1 MQPSVRAFFHVG
13 IIPFRVP
20 AIVPIV
26 GSLSLRLDLHGL
38 PLLDV
43 NNRSGR
49 SRNSRGIPI
58 RLRISVIRRITIIR
72 RVAGRRIAVTV
83 SVAIRRWIIRRPV
96 GIVAQAIT

>member
-13 IIPFRVP
+13 IIPLGVS
-20 AIVPIV
+20 AVVPIV

-49 SRNSRGIPI
+49 RRNNRGISI
-58 RLRISVIRRITIIR
+58 RLRISVIG

-83 SVAIRRWIIRRPV
+83 PVAIRRWVIRRPV
-96 GIVAQAIT
+96 DIVAQAIT

>member
-13 IIPFRVP
+13 IIPFGVP

-26 GSLSLRLDLHGL
+26 GSLSLRLDLHSL

-43 NNRSGR
+43 NNRSRR
-49 SRNSRGIPI
+49 SGNSRGIPI
-58 RLRISVIRRITIIR
+58 RLRISVVRCI
-72 RVAGRRIAVTV
+72 AGRRIAVTV